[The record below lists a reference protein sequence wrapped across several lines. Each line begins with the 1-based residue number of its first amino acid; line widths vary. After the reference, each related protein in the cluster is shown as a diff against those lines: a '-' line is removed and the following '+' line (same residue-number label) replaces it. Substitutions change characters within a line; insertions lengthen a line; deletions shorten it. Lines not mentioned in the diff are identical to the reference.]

1 MQNFRTAKAAAY
13 ITNISMS
20 AVATISPLL
29 FSTFYT
35 HYGISYS
42 LLGLL
47 VLVNFC
53 TQLAIDLIFSFYS
66 HKFNLKLT
74 IRIMPVLTAV
84 GFAVYATLPM
94 LFPQAAYWG
103 LVAGTMI
110 FALSGGLAEVL
121 ISPLIAAMP
130 FEHPEREMSK
140 LHSVY
145 AWGVVAIVLASSGI
159 LYLIGKENWY
169 WLALGLTAIPVVAA
183 GLFFFAP
190 MPEMETPQKT
200 SGAVKLFTDKSLIL
214 CILCIFFGGASE
226 NIMSQWC
233 SGYLEQALGIS
244 KLLGDIFGV
253 AMFAFMLGLGRTI
266 YALCGKSI
274 YRFLIAGACGAIV
287 CYVVAAVTSL
297 PVLGLIACALTG
309 FCTSMLWPG
318 SLIATSDF
326 FPHANVA
333 VFALMAAGGDLG
345 ASVGPQLIGL
355 IADAIILNPD
365 AAGLASSLQLTV
377 EQLGM
382 KAGVLFAAIFPV
394 LAAVCFGILYKLSK
408 KKKAVLLNGTE
419 SKLQ

>member
-130 FEHPEREMSK
+130 SEHPEREMSK

-233 SGYLEQALGIS
+233 SGYLEQALGIAREKPLDS
-244 KLLGDIFGV
+244 DWEYDRITLTDSSFFSDGLRYSFVRLKFPPGTRILARNSREIPIVAELSYGQGKVLLCTVPLGQDISG
-253 AMFAFMLGLGRTI
+253 
-266 YALCGKSI
+266 SS
-274 YRFLIAGACGAIV
+274 LIGAWAHILRNEV
-287 CYVVAAVTSL
+287 KKHL
-297 PVLGLIACALTG
+297 PVSFESRNILE
-309 FCTSMLWPG
+309 
-318 SLIATSDF
+318 
-326 FPHANVA
+326 VA
-333 VFALMAAGGDLG
+333 VNRKENGGLTLALFNSTGEAWRGELRFREVVS
-345 ASVGPQLIGL
+345 SVCEVFP
-355 IADAIILNPD
+355 AESA
-365 AAGLASSLQLTV
+365 LALEKDRIRESVEPYSVKILTV
-377 EQLGM
+377 E
-382 KAGVLFAAIFPV
+382 KA
-394 LAAVCFGILYKLSK
+394 
-408 KKKAVLLNGTE
+408 KA
-419 SKLQ
+419 